1 MKITENIKFKKYKY
15 NTNTYPFRNL
25 LQKLY
30 KVEKIEKLHLERPDL
45 LPQEELKFENEA
57 STKFHKVF
65 YEKLNNNW
73 TEFIEVYESF
83 IKYEITKLFDEPFAY
98 QYLPSYR
105 VQIPKEKAI
114 HKWHFDSDQDHKHP
128 NGEINF
134 CIAITKMENTTA
146 IWAETSPGKKDFFPM
161 EIDYGQYFN
170 FNGNKCTH
178 GNKINK
184 SDNVR
189 ISFDF
194 RILPKSKYLLDKK
207 KTSVTS
213 KKKFIVGEYY
223 KASENF

>member
-1 MKITENIKFKKYKY
+1 MLNTFKKHSYDVNKY
-15 NTNTYPFRNL
+15 HFKEL

-30 KVEKIEKLHLERPDL
+30 QVNELEKLHIERSDL
-45 LPQEELKFENEA
+45 LPSEELKFENEA

-65 YEKLNNNW
+65 YDQLNNNW
-73 TEFIEVYESF
+73 KEFKNAYESF
-83 IKYEITKLFDEPFAY
+83 IKNEITNFFDEPFAY

-105 VQIPKEKAI
+105 VQIPNERAI
-114 HKWHFDSDQDHKHP
+114 HKWHFDSDDDHKHP

-134 CIAITKMENTTA
+134 CLAITKMKDTTA

-178 GNKINK
+178 GNKKNLTENI
-184 SDNVR
+184 R

-194 RILPKSKYLLDKK
+194 RVMPKSKYNIKNPNV
-207 KTSVTS
+207 SVTN
-213 KKKFIVGEYY
+213 KKKFIIGGYY
-223 KASENF
+223 RSSDNFF